1 MPTINYMNEVRTQE
15 LINEIKRRLALKQDV
30 MQFTVMPTPS
40 QALLGDTYQYIGE
53 DTDTFKN
60 SDFYKVVYNSEDS
73 VYEYK
78 QVTYNKDEINE
89 LINAA
94 GHFLV
99 VNELPTTDIKTNVIY
114 LVPKVQTLPVY
125 VDSTDDSSYYQ
136 VNASPLTYAHF
147 DDDGEFIEE
156 VTGTDAD
163 DVKAAIDAGTYTKEE
178 RDVKLGQYNNIKDEY
193 INLDGTTAGW
203 EKIGDTKLDLSEYV
217 KFDDMIPITQ
227 GELADMWKEN
237 GTITVD
243 SASVAVA
250 VGADETVNVTGH
262 TGTVSVESDD
272 TGVATVAI
280 SGDVITITGVAA
292 GSATVTVTSAA
303 AGDYK
308 AATTDIEVTVS

>member
-15 LINEIKRRLALKQDV
+15 LINEIKRRLGLKQDV
-30 MQFTVMPTPS
+30 MQFTTMPSPS
-40 QALLGDTYQYIGE
+40 QALLGEVYQYIGE
-53 DTDTFKN
+53 DTDSFKN
-60 SDFYKVVYNSEDS
+60 SDFYKVVYNSEDG

-94 GHFLV
+94 GHFAV
-99 VNELPTTDIKTNVIY
+99 VDELPTTDIKTNVIY
-114 LVPKVQTLPVY
+114 LVPKVQILPVY

-136 VNASPLTYAHF
+136 VNTSPLTYAHF
-147 DDDGEFIEE
+147 DDVGEFIEE

-250 VGADETVNVTGH
+250 VGADETVTVTGH